1 VGLHLGMVA
10 FLIFIVC
17 YNQGIENHRSYS
29 LFITTILAILLGI
42 YQIFGESYVALL
54 ICGLTLGIIYMA
66 MYLIWRKKPV
76 TQEVKKNLTL
86 RDILAGHKILHSQY
100 IEKNISWRDRAYYF
114 IKQMPR
120 LSKYAL
126 EAMNIMIVGLAIV
139 YFSQQFT
146 RASSSQAQLFY
157 WAIIILF
164 TGNITLLKA
173 MGFSSILQKFTLFA
187 VINFAIYLTLFM
199 VFSNNL
205 VSIAGMGILRNI
217 LSSLILFR
225 GP

>member
-1 VGLHLGMVA
+1 MGLHLGMVA

-42 YQIFGESYVALL
+42 YQIFGESYIALL

-100 IEKNISWRDRAYYF
+100 IEKDIS
-114 IKQMPR
+114 
-120 LSKYAL
+120 
-126 EAMNIMIVGLAIV
+126 
-139 YFSQQFT
+139 
-146 RASSSQAQLFY
+146 
-157 WAIIILF
+157 
-164 TGNITLLKA
+164 
-173 MGFSSILQKFTLFA
+173 
-187 VINFAIYLTLFM
+187 
-199 VFSNNL
+199 
-205 VSIAGMGILRNI
+205 
-217 LSSLILFR
+217 
-225 GP
+225 